1 RRGIDTA
8 TGGSFAAGGRT
19 SGGGLATVSGAIR
32 LVETQVSGDIE
43 TVNGDV
49 TVGIGSVVGGGIT
62 ISRASGWFQSTP
74 RRKPR
79 VVIGPRAVVHGPLE
93 FEREVRLYVHRSAR
107 TGKITGAEPVVFDT
121 DTAPQ
126 D

>member
-1 RRGIDTA
+1 
-8 TGGSFAAGGRT
+8 
-19 SGGGLATVSGAIR
+19 
-32 LVETQVSGDIE
+32 
-43 TVNGDV
+43 
-49 TVGIGSVVGGGIT
+49 VGIGSVVGGGIT